1 MNTNFFTEIKNLT
14 IFHRNKC
21 KIYQKILDNDK
32 IEINSIRSIKDIPF
46 LHVRMFKEYNLKS
59 VKKNDVHKILHSSGT
74 SGLSSKIFLDKINA
88 QNQSKALANIF
99 VNKFGNERI
108 PFIFVDEN
116 PLMKKNFKFNA
127 RAAAIFGFSIFANK
141 KFFLLK
147 DGKID
152 YEGLNSFFKKTGN
165 KKICIFGFTSQIFEH
180 LLEKEN
186 INLINFNLKN
196 SFIIH
201 GGGWKKIEKKKI
213 TKKVFNDR
221 LKKLLKVD
229 EIYNYYGLVEQIG
242 SIFFDCPKCLLY
254 SENDY
259 SKVLIRDKNFKL
271 SSNNQKGLVQL
282 LSKLPTSY
290 PGHSILTEDYGKII
304 QRKKCSCSSS
314 NKKRFDIYGRANQS
328 DPRGCSDVR

>member
-1 MNTNFFTEIKNLT
+1 ME
-14 IFHRNKC
+14 
-21 KIYQKILDNDK
+21 
-32 IEINSIRSIKDIPF
+32 
-46 LHVRMFKEYNLKS
+46 
-59 VKKNDVHKILHSSGT
+59 
-74 SGLSSKIFLDKINA
+74 
-88 QNQSKALANIF
+88 
-99 VNKFGNERI
+99 
-108 PFIFVDEN
+108 
-116 PLMKKNFKFNA
+116 
-127 RAAAIFGFSIFANK
+127 
-141 KFFLLK
+141 
-147 DGKID
+147 
-152 YEGLNSFFKKTGN
+152 
-165 KKICIFGFTSQIFEH
+165 
-180 LLEKEN
+180 
-186 INLINFNLKN
+186 
-196 SFIIH
+196 
-201 GGGWKKIEKKKI
+201 KIEKKKI